1 MTGDCWENSQSTRGA
16 QVFVSL
22 PFGLIRCTVQFCCSA
37 IGRNR
42 HRLRK
47 VLAHDRAIGLEHG
60 RLSMDTNC
68 CWLHAHALERV
79 LDDIDKAL
87 GDTRPRPPESLGTAV
102 YRSVVD
108 GLTADPDSQ
117 RDG

>member
-1 MTGDCWENSQSTRGA
+1 MTGYCWEHSQSTRGA

-22 PFGLIRCTVQFCCSA
+22 PFGLIRCTVQFCCGA

-47 VLAHDRAIGLEHG
+47 MLAHDRAIGLEHG

-68 CWLHAHALERV
+68 GWLDAHALERV
-79 LDDIDKAL
+79 LDDIDEAL
-87 GDTRPRPPESLGTAV
+87 GYAWRPPPESLVTTI
-102 YRSVVD
+102 YPSVVD
-108 GLTADPDSQ
+108 GLTADPDPQ
-117 RDG
+117 RYG